1 MFNKSLRKDALAV
14 HQNTVDRYNSSY
26 DQMRKACDE
35 LYSVRESAVEDIT
48 TVEEI
53 VNSIANRPKEFDKHL
68 GDIKQ
73 YVAQFRK
80 TQEYAKEAYKEAV
93 KSGVGIFAGVATGGA
108 IATATPKVAMSI
120 ATTFGRATTGRAIS
134 TLSGDAAQRAALGWI
149 GRHTGGIAT
158 KGIITGSGLAS
169 GKAFLTLLG
178 GIGWGAAA
186 VNVTVTLTHMTFK
199 NKKLANEVIDEAKEI
214 MKLRE
219 IVRETEEKVKYLQEA
234 TEELK
239 EGLAIQIQ
247 IGELYRGKS
256 YLSLEEDAQLQLGT
270 LVNNTLSLAA
280 LLNQVVE

>member
-35 LYSVRESAVEDIT
+35 LHSVRESAVEDIT

-134 TLSGDAAQRAALGWI
+134 TLSGGAAERAALGWI

-158 KGIITGSGLAS
+158 KGVVTGSGLAS
-169 GKAFLTLLG
+169 GKAFLALLG
-178 GIGWGAAA
+178 KIGWGVSA
-186 VNVTVTLTHMTFK
+186 VTTTYSLLHMSAK
-199 NKKLANEVIDEAKEI
+199 NKKLSDEAITAATDI
-214 MKLRE
+214 MKARE
-219 IVRETEEKVKYLQEA
+219 IVRETEEKVKNLQEM

-239 EGLAIQIQ
+239 DELAIQIQ